1 MLERGE
7 AGPLSL
13 STLLFALADDV
24 LQCSP
29 TFPIFQYAYD
39 TLVILQADV

>member
-1 MLERGE
+1 
-7 AGPLSL
+7 
-13 STLLFALADDV
+13 
-24 LQCSP
+24 LQCSS